1 MLLDRFGPNGILFT
15 WGDSCSP
22 TDTDYAIYEGT
33 LGDFTSHVPR
43 TCSTGGLTE
52 HDLIPNF
59 FGNYYLV
66 VPSDGGNEGSYGLDS
81 TGVPRSTSA
90 TACLPA
96 AESGC
101 GQ

>member
-1 MLLDRFGPNGILFT
+1 M
-15 WGDSCSP
+15 
-22 TDTDYAIYEGT
+22 
-33 LGDFTSHVPR
+33 PR
-43 TCSTGGLTE
+43 TCSTGGITE

-66 VPSDGGNEGSYGLDS
+66 VPSDAGKEGSYGLDS
-81 TGVPRSTSA
+81 TGVPRSASA

-96 AESGC
+96 AVSGC